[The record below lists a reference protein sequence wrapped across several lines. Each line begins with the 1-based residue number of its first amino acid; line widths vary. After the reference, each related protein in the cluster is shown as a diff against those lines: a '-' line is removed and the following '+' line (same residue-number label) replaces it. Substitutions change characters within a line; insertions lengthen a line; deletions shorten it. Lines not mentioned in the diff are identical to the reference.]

1 MRMTGVGTPNP
12 VRDIGRYRV
21 YDEIASGGMATVS
34 FGRLLGPVGFSRTVA
49 IKELHAQFAK
59 DPEFVAMFLDE
70 ARLAA
75 RIHHPNVVPTLD
87 VVAEKGHLMLVMDYV
102 HGESLARLMRA
113 SPTLIPPKITAAI
126 IAGALHGLHA
136 AHEARSE
143 RGQPLGIVHR
153 DISPQNILV
162 GVDGVPRV
170 LDFGVAKAAN
180 RLQTT
185 QEGHLKGKVR
195 YMSPEQVSG
204 LEVDRQTD
212 IYAMAVVLFEMATG
226 RAMFPKAEPAAI
238 VNEIISGIIPHP
250 KAIAPETPDALDA
263 IIMRGLARNPA
274 ERFANAHDMAL
285 ALEEEIGL
293 ATPTQIAA
301 WVQALV
307 RDKLA
312 LRAATVSAIESSSS
326 NEDPPPISQTPTSII
341 STPAASHSQGQ
352 LPEAPTGKTAFAAPP
367 PAPPKSSIGLT
378 IALLVFASL
387 AVLGIGLIVVVL
399 RRPLAPTPAA
409 STMAAPP
416 PTTPTPTSP
425 TPTSPT
431 PMPDVAAT
439 SSAPIVEEPL
449 ATAAVGTPTLA
460 ASVSPSAS
468 ASAKRPAVVRPP
480 PVKPKEDDM
489 ARSRR

>member
-1 MRMTGVGTPNP
+1 MAGVGLPNP
-12 VRDIGRYRV
+12 VRDIGRYRI
-21 YDEIASGGMATVS
+21 YDEIAAGGMATVS
-34 FGRLLGPVGFSRTVA
+34 FGRLLGPVGFARTVA

-87 VVAEKGHLMLVMDYV
+87 VVAEKGQLVLVMDYV

-113 SPTLIPPKITAAI
+113 STSLVPHKITAAV

-185 QEGHLKGKVR
+185 QEGHLKGKIR

-212 IYAMAVVLFEMATG
+212 IYAMAVVLFEMVTG
-226 RAMFPKAEPAAI
+226 RSLFPKGEPAAT
-238 VNEIISGIIPHP
+238 VNEILYGVVPHP
-250 KAIAPETPDALDA
+250 RDLVPETPPELDF
-263 IIMRGLARNPA
+263 IIMRGLERNRVDRFTDAR
-274 ERFANAHDMAL
+274 EMAL
-285 ALEEEIGL
+285 ALEEHVGL
-293 ATPTQIAA
+293 ATPSQIAA
-301 WVQALV
+301 WVQSLV
-307 RDKLA
+307 RDNLA
-312 LRAATVSAIESSSS
+312 MRAAAVAAIERSSADEDAPHPSS
-326 NEDPPPISQTPTSII
+326 PSPMAPISSG
-341 STPAASHSQGQ
+341 SMVAAPYPQA
-352 LPEAPTGKTAFAAPP
+352 PEAPTGKTAFAAPP
-367 PAPPKSSIGLT
+367 PVSAPRSGTSGIA
-378 IALLVFASL
+378 IALIVMGGL
-387 AVLGIGLIVVVL
+387 ALIGIGLILVVL
-399 RRPLAPTPAA
+399 RRPASPAPIVA
-409 STMAAPP
+409 STISAPP
-416 PTTPTPTSP
+416 PS
-425 TPTSPT
+425 
-431 PMPDVAAT
+431 
-439 SSAPIVEEPL
+439 VEEPAL
-449 ATAAVGTPTLA
+449 KPVPSAILSAAATAEPTTLDPVA
-460 ASVSPSAS
+460 SAS
-468 ASAKRPAVVRPP
+468 ASPKKPAMVTRPQPAPL
-480 PVKPKEDDM
+480 KPKEDDM